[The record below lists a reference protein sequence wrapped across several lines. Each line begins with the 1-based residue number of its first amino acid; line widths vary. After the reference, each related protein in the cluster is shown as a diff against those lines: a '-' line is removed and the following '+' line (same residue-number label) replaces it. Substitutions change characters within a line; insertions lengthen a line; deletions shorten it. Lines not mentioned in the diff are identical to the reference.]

1 MKITLG
7 RLCRLPGLESRAAVV
22 VASEGKADPNAGTT
36 HEAARDFTKSLRRNG
51 IVFMLLKDGSV
62 KANGKRNRIE
72 LQMTQR
78 GATIPQFES

>member
-1 MKITLG
+1 
-7 RLCRLPGLESRAAVV
+7 
-22 VASEGKADPNAGTT
+22 
-36 HEAARDFTKSLRRNG
+36 
-51 IVFMLLKDGSV
+51 VFMLLKDGSV